1 MFPPSTYVQLFNL
14 SDGGN
19 STKKMLVTSAGVIL
33 VGGGVLLAAPVAAL
47 GALNRAGFSAVGP
60 VGGERLPSLR
70 SVYHVGTYNVRA

>member
-1 MFPPSTYVQLFNL
+1 VFSPSTYVQLFNL
-14 SDGGN
+14 LDGGN

-47 GALNRAGFSAVGP
+47 GALNLAGFSAVGS